1 MDNRFWES
9 GRGDR
14 VLGLCAKM
22 NKNQEILKKMTAT
35 QSAVNVV
42 MSLSQTTYDQIQKM
56 AIANHQKTEELL
68 TNLITEGLD
77 AQSTTRQILER
88 ISKEYRDRLS
98 QEGTL
103 DQSSEKTIQS
113 LRELRENI
121 VNELYP

>member
-1 MDNRFWES
+1 M
-9 GRGDR
+9 
-14 VLGLCAKM
+14 
-22 NKNQEILKKMTAT
+22 IAT
-35 QSAVNVV
+35 QSVVNVV

-68 TNLITEGLD
+68 TNLIMEGLD

-88 ISKEYRDRLS
+88 ISKEYRDCLS
-98 QEGTL
+98 KEGTL

>member
-1 MDNRFWES
+1 
-9 GRGDR
+9 
-14 VLGLCAKM
+14 
-22 NKNQEILKKMTAT
+22 MTAT

-68 TNLITEGLD
+68 TDLITESLD
-77 AQSTTRQILER
+77 TQSTTRRILER
-88 ISKEYRDRLS
+88 ISQEYRDRLS
-98 QEGTL
+98 KEGTL

>member
-1 MDNRFWES
+1 
-9 GRGDR
+9 
-14 VLGLCAKM
+14 
-22 NKNQEILKKMTAT
+22 MTAT
-35 QSAVNVV
+35 QSVVNVV

-68 TNLITEGLD
+68 TDLITESLD
-77 AQSTTRQILER
+77 TQSTTRRILER
-88 ISKEYRDRLS
+88 ISQEYRDRLS
-98 QEGTL
+98 KEGTL

>member
-1 MDNRFWES
+1 
-9 GRGDR
+9 
-14 VLGLCAKM
+14 
-22 NKNQEILKKMTAT
+22 MTAT
-35 QSAVNVV
+35 QSVVNVV

-98 QEGTL
+98 KEGTL

-113 LRELRENI
+113 LHELRENI